1 MTKTINLLT
10 SGYNAKIIDY
20 KNNKEKKIKD
30 LELKE
35 RTFEITF
42 KSNEFYYRIT
52 SAANKIGSSINLN
65 KKRKEFI
72 YFAGNGN
79 VQHFVMTDDSFKV
92 LEDTIFSIEN
102 EYFNNIEI
110 DINTKHYFDLSFG
123 NFGAYALSKTFND
136 ELKDK
141 LCKELNITRDEL
153 SNASRFICKYSKEK
167 NGLTYNEIKE
177 VIKMYQNHVSKTY
190 QDMYD
195 YIQTKKTIK
204 ELKDEGNDGLAD
216 LEELYSDLN
225 ENNFKLFEI

>member
-1 MTKTINLLT
+1 M
-10 SGYNAKIIDY
+10 
-20 KNNKEKKIKD
+20 
-30 LELKE
+30 
-35 RTFEITF
+35 
-42 KSNEFYYRIT
+42 
-52 SAANKIGSSINLN
+52 N

-79 VQHFVMTDDSFKV
+79 VQHFIMTNDSFKV

-102 EYFNNIEI
+102 EYFNNIKI
-110 DINTKHYFDLSFG
+110 DINTKHNFDLSFG
-123 NFGAYALSKTFND
+123 NYGAYALSKTFND

-141 LCKELNITRDEL
+141 LCKELNITKDEWY
-153 SNASRFICKYSKEK
+153 NASRFICKYSKEK

-177 VIKMYQNHVSKTY
+177 VIKMYQNHVSKSY

-216 LEELYSDLN
+216 LEELYSNLN
-225 ENNFKLFEI
+225 KNNFKHFEI